1 MSSGAQG
8 AQSPGRTLARLQ
20 GESLPH
26 AGGSRTPGVFLR
38 WSPSLLLGLP
48 ARAWSAG
55 FLCASCSPIG
65 RCHSRPKAA
74 SRLGSQKR
82 APCRAPGLGSQAA
95 AALSKLDALGFPLFF
110 SPSLAGLGAQGHPE
124 PEGPVPWNLSAR
136 KESAACCGAASCLL
150 PLSWSPQPVCS
161 FGSPSSLSL
170 LSCLISP
177 L

>member
-1 MSSGAQG
+1 MPSWCSGSPEPRENPRQAPEGEPTACGGQQG
-8 AQSPGRTLARLQ
+8 PRRLSQ
-20 GESLPH
+20 MVSF
-26 AGGSRTPGVFLR
+26 S
-38 WSPSLLLGLP
+38 P
-48 ARAWSAG
+48 ARASGPGMVRWLSLRLSLPCRSLSQSAQG
-55 FLCASCSPIG
+55 CVQAG
-65 RCHSRPKAA
+65 EPKEGP
-74 SRLGSQKR
+74 L
-82 APCRAPGLGSQAA
+82 RAPGLGSQAA

-124 PEGPVPWNLSAR
+124 PEGPVPWSLSAR

-161 FGSPSSLSL
+161 FGSPSSLAL